1 MGTCDECKSKFPL
14 EKERY
19 DKLKKNNN
27 LFLCLFCELKYFNL
41 MGQALEKGFTYTID
55 LVNYIRTNGRAKLS
69 LLHPNKLKEGIDH
82 HKLYE
87 DLDELILKED
97 VLVDFD
103 ERGKKS
109 YSISDKGLNESDQSL
124 DELLHLV
131 HMKEKDWKA
140 YVKDAQREY
149 LLEQKNK
156 ASKK

>member
-1 MGTCDECKSKFPL
+1 MGTCDECKSDFPL

-19 DKLKKNNN
+19 EKLKENNN
-27 LFLCLFCELKYFNL
+27 FFLCLFCELKYFNI
-41 MGQALEKGFTYTID
+41 MGAVLEKGFTYTID
-55 LVNYIRTNGRAKLS
+55 LVNYIS

-82 HKLYE
+82 QKLYE
-87 DLDELILKED
+87 DLDELILKEN

-103 ERGKKS
+103 EHGKKS
-109 YSISDKGLNESDQSL
+109 YSISDKGLNESDDSL

>member
-1 MGTCDECKSKFPL
+1 MATCDECKSDFPL

-19 DKLKKNNN
+19 EKLKKNNN
-27 LFLCLFCELKYFNL
+27 LFLCLLCELKYFNL
-41 MGQALEKGFTYTID
+41 MGEALEKGFTYTLD
-55 LVNYIRTNGRAKLS
+55 LVNYIRTNGRAKVS
-69 LLHPNKLKEGIDH
+69 LLHSEKLKEGIDYQ
-82 HKLYE
+82 KLYG

>member
-1 MGTCDECKSKFPL
+1 MGTCDECKTDFPL

-19 DKLKKNNN
+19 EKLKKNNN

-55 LVNYIRTNGRAKLS
+55 LVNFIRTNGRAKVS

-82 HKLYE
+82 QKLYE
-87 DLDELILKED
+87 DLDELILKEN

-109 YSISDKGLNESDQSL
+109 YSISDKGLNESDQDL
-124 DELLHLV
+124 DEIIGLIR
-131 HMKEKDWKA
+131 MKEKDWKA

-149 LLEQKNK
+149 QLEKKKK

>member
-1 MGTCDECKSKFPL
+1 MGTCDECKTDFPL

-19 DKLKKNNN
+19 EKLKKNNN

-41 MGQALEKGFTYTID
+41 MGAALEKGFTYTID
-55 LVNYIRTNGRAKLS
+55 LVNYIRTNGRANKS

-82 HKLYE
+82 QKLYE
-87 DLDELILKED
+87 DLDELILKEN

-109 YSISDKGLNESDQSL
+109 YSISDKGLNESDEDL
-124 DELLHLV
+124 DELIVLIR
-131 HMKEKDWKA
+131 MKEKDWKA
-140 YVKDAQREY
+140 YVKEAQREY
-149 LLEQKNK
+149 LFEQKKK

>member
-1 MGTCDECKSKFPL
+1 MGTCDECKSDFPL

-19 DKLKKNNN
+19 EKLKENNN
-27 LFLCLFCELKYFNL
+27 FFLCLFCELKYFNI
-41 MGQALEKGFTYTID
+41 M
-55 LVNYIRTNGRAKLS
+55 NGRAKVS

-82 HKLYE
+82 QKLYE
-87 DLDELILKED
+87 DLDELILKEN

-103 ERGKKS
+103 EHGKKS
-109 YSISDKGLNESDQSL
+109 YSISDKGLNESDDSL

>member
-1 MGTCDECKSKFPL
+1 MGTCDDCKSKFPL
-14 EKERY
+14 EEERY
-19 DKLKKNNN
+19 EKLKKNNN
-27 LFLCLFCELKYFNL
+27 FFLCLFCEMKYFKI
-41 MGQALEKGFTYTID
+41 MGDALEKGFTYTLD
-55 LVNYIRTNGRAKLS
+55 LVNYIRTNGRATKS
-69 LLHPNKLKEGIDH
+69 LLHPEKLKEGIDH
-82 HKLYE
+82 LKLYE

-109 YSISDKGLNESDQSL
+109 YSISNKGLNKSDDDL
-124 DELLHLV
+124 DELLHLIRLS
-131 HMKEKDWKA
+131 EKDWNA